1 VVAGERSRGDPLPSS
16 SWSASSPLPSR
27 RTTVRT
33 TDTGTTAPA
42 SKPPAS
48 HPKDREPL
56 RGPRPLAR
64 ISIAQKSLRAS
75 ASRPQ
80 LGPGSAAITA
90 WPRSLAGPILTRRS
104 VPGLILSNRPV
115 SRRLP
120 FRCAARSHDRAS
132 EGKAAVPTLHR
143 GPAAGDDPAVAL
155 DGDTVCLILAGKP
168 D

>member
-1 VVAGERSRGDPLPSS
+1 MVAGERSRGDPYRHPRGRHPRPCPRDGQQSGRQTPVQRHQHR
-16 SWSASSPLPSR
+16 SPRPVTLKTESPFVALVLSREFRSR
-27 RTTVRT
+27 R
-33 TDTGTTAPA
+33 
-42 SKPPAS
+42 
-48 HPKDREPL
+48 
-56 RGPRPLAR
+56 
-64 ISIAQKSLRAS
+64 KSLRAS

-80 LGPGSAAITA
+80 LGPGSAAKTA